1 MTNSHQALKAALFAL
16 LVTPLIAPV
25 VTTAQTSTAITYQG
39 QLQDGG
45 GPFDG
50 TPGMEFRLYD
60 SLTDG
65 NQIGNA
71 EFFSGVPVEDGL
83 FQVELDFGAG
93 AFDGSERYLEIEV
106 AGTTL
111 EPRQRVASMPV
122 AQFALDG
129 KMIGPQGP
137 QGRSR
142 PARPPGRSRP
152 ARAPGAR
159 PARKGPHRPAPQTG
173 PQGPQ
178 GETRAPGREGPQG
191 SPGEPG
197 DSPWT
202 VNGSMTYYNAG
213 NVGIG
218 TGSPGAPL
226 HVETASANDLVFN
239 PALYAR
245 TTSSVDF
252 FTVGVQGESS
262 GASGRG
268 VFGRATSTSGGT
280 YGVHGES
287 ASSSGRGVVGSATA
301 SSGTTYGVKGE
312 VSSPDGYAGHFT
324 GGRSYFGEKV
334 GIGTTSPDSR
344 LHVVH
349 DSSSDSAIHG
359 ESSGAGSGVS
369 GHNTQ
374 TSGIRSGVFG
384 RSDAS
389 AGRGVQGLATASSG
403 NNAGV
408 LGQSNSSNGG

>member
-1 MTNSHQALKAALFAL
+1 
-16 LVTPLIAPV
+16 
-25 VTTAQTSTAITYQG
+25 
-39 QLQDGG
+39 
-45 GPFDG
+45 
-50 TPGMEFRLYD
+50 
-60 SLTDG
+60 
-65 NQIGNA
+65 
-71 EFFSGVPVEDGL
+71 
-83 FQVELDFGAG
+83 
-93 AFDGSERYLEIEV
+93 
-106 AGTTL
+106 
-111 EPRQRVASMPV
+111 
-122 AQFALDG
+122 
-129 KMIGPQGP
+129 
-137 QGRSR
+137 
-142 PARPPGRSRP
+142 
-152 ARAPGAR
+152 
-159 PARKGPHRPAPQTG
+159 
-173 PQGPQ
+173 
-178 GETRAPGREGPQG
+178 
-191 SPGEPG
+191 
-197 DSPWT
+197 
-202 VNGSMTYYNAG
+202 MTYYNAG

-226 HVETASANDLVFN
+226 HVQTTSANSLFYN

-268 VFGRATSTSGGT
+268 VFGRATSTSGFT

-408 LGQSNSSNGG
+408 FGQSNSSNGGSGVRGFNSSSSGTNYGVLGETNSSSGFDFYAAGAGTNYGSSSSRRWKSNIRNIDDPLVKIGKLRGVYYDWDAEHGGHHDVGMIAEEVGEVLPEIVQYEENGIDAIGMDYSKMSPLLVEAINALRDEKDAEIQALHQRVDQLEGLLEDAIRATEERR